1 MRLRNTIIRSLFLSA
16 LACLSFTAQ
25 ASAQS
30 AQSISKE
37 LNRLCFEVPDGIECI
52 KAIKDATKL
61 LNQRHQSQFLSG
73 GSVAKADPQYSG
85 FAASIIRDAC
95 KPINQISSYD
105 MDTMERRRF
114 MVMDMTSKIDICVR
128 AVMAT
133 KEKDTTGAVQLN
145 EDVAFVVQYYNTC
158 YRGMIDEAAQ
168 AQCTSLSR
176 SLRK

>member
-1 MRLRNTIIRSLFLSA
+1 MRLRNTIIRSLFLSV
-16 LACLSFTAQ
+16 LACLSVTAQ

-30 AQSISKE
+30 AQSISNE

-52 KAIKDATKL
+52 KAIKDAAKL
-61 LNQRHQSQFLSG
+61 FNQRHMPQLLPG
-73 GSVAKADPQYSG
+73 GRVHSADPQYAG
-85 FAASIIRDAC
+85 FAASIVRDAC
-95 KPINQISSYD
+95 KPINETSSYE

-145 EDVAFVVQYYNTC
+145 EEVAFVVQYYNTC
-158 YRGMIDEAAQ
+158 YRGMIDQAAQ
-168 AQCTSLSR
+168 QQCTSLSR
-176 SLRK
+176 SLR